1 MKKKTTVAAM
11 ALPILLAILFCF
23 LPTRTGDVILR
34 LHFWEVHES
43 VQKDGCVLFYTT
55 KDNDTFTAENCVEG
69 YLNETEHR
77 VEFRLDSSLK
87 GQITGIRID
96 LPAAEQTLVVDDVS
110 VLSGGVVKK
119 NYNPVDFFADEM
131 IKAQNDIT
139 AIERIDFQ
147 SRAYLVTTGADPYI
161 VLMDG
166 LAEEIASQYTNYT
179 GTRICLAVFL
189 MACCLFAAFP
199 IVKEHTI

>member
-34 LHFWEVHES
+34 LHFWEVNES

-55 KDNDTFTAENCVEG
+55 KDNDTFTAENCAFG

-87 GQITGIRID
+87 GRITGIRID

-131 IKAQNDIT
+131 IKAQNDIA

-147 SRAYLVTTGADPYI
+147 SRAYLVTTGADP
-161 VLMDG
+161 
-166 LAEEIASQYTNYT
+166 
-179 GTRICLAVFL
+179 
-189 MACCLFAAFP
+189 
-199 IVKEHTI
+199 